1 MLIFLKTVEFLL
13 DVLLLRFVGCN
24 NCHIA
29 GFAGPFSQQA
39 LVYLSSRLTVP
50 PIIMVSLDNENV
62 RKKPNENYN
71 NSSKGTKISLA
82 HGSWDQ
88 TQGLHRKSGGKTWRT
103 TGWNPKHP
111 GVFKRLVA
119 SGGDENPELH
129 KPNENCLHAS
139 NIKHPWKKPWVPDA
153 SHPRCFNNDICF
165 TWVLQRCVVLQHRRL
180 QASLPFNAVS
190 IDAVVTL
197 QREKMVHKIR

>member
-24 NCHIA
+24 NRHIA

-71 NSSKGTKISLA
+71 NSSKGTKNSLA

-103 TGWNPKHP
+103 AGWNPKHP

-119 SGGDENPELH
+119 SGGDENPELY
-129 KPNENCLHAS
+129 KPNENCYAC
-139 NIKHPWKKPWVPDA
+139 IKHQTSMEKTMVPDA
-153 SHPRCFNNDICF
+153 SCQGASTMISASPGFSRD
-165 TWVLQRCVVLQHRRL
+165 VLFSNTVVSKLPCRL
-180 QASLPFNAVS
+180 TPF
-190 IDAVVTL
+190 L
-197 QREKMVHKIR
+197 LMPW